1 MNKIEL
7 IHALLNIN
15 ERKQS
20 HEEEYPVVI
29 ELIDPSIGP
38 VATANVKTA
47 YAGFDWNHG
56 KIFLSLDKQVM
67 SYNKDMMDR
76 DTPRKVRDY
85 FIDGNIGYCPVC
97 HEEIDSSDKFCS
109 NCGQKLKWE

>member
-7 IHALLNIN
+7 VHALLNIN
-15 ERKQS
+15 DGKQF
-20 HEEEYPVVI
+20 HEEEYPIVV
-29 ELIDPSIGP
+29 ELMDPSIGP

-47 YAGFDWNHG
+47 YAGFDWDHG

-67 SYNKDMMDR
+67 SHDKNMLDR
-76 DTPRKVRDY
+76 NTPRKVYDQ
-85 FIDGNIGYCPVC
+85 FGGGNMGYCPVC
-97 HEEIDSSDKFCS
+97 HEEIDLVDNFCS